1 MEKKNATFS
10 LSPNI
15 IQKLEA
21 NAKEKGMTKSAYIT
35 MLINQDSSK

>member
-10 LSPNI
+10 LSPNV

-35 MLINQDSSK
+35 MLINEHK